1 MHRKNNLFIGL
12 LLSVAGFLFLNAPA
26 GAADLQIGKMPPP
39 PETAKLRVF
48 VLPVTASTP
57 PSGWQGSHEE
67 FSKNSH
73 RQVASYLARTGIY
86 QVIRRTDERQVVK
99 GMEDVPHWQWA
110 RSDWR
115 LAKEVGRA
123 LHADYIVVRERG
135 VHHAKYMKMVLINL
149 ETEQVFEVEEHGVK
163 GLPRMFDDVK
173 FAVFN
178 ELFRISKADLLATA
192 IRKGRIGPPG
202 AGGGAVKESPG
213 RGAAGDEQAAKP
225 AAQTPGSAAKSK
237 IPAVAAAAKPLPSGG
252 GVRTKLVVYD
262 LDTNEQLRVV
272 GLILAEALREELLQL
287 GVFTLVNRENIA
299 KVMEEH
305 KLQQSGLVDDSQ
317 ILQLGKW
324 LAAQQAVSG
333 RISLLGESFV
343 VQAKRIDLEKA
354 ETLKM
359 ASLQCP
365 VSQQEKLLD
374 DVSELARKL
383 ADAAP

>member
-12 LLSVAGFLFLNAPA
+12 LLSAAGFLFLNAPA
-26 GAADLQIGKMPPP
+26 GAADLKIGKMPPP

-57 PSGWQGSHEE
+57 RTGWQGSHEE
-67 FSKNSH
+67 FSWKSH

-86 QVIRRTDERQVVK
+86 EVIRRTDERQVTK

-110 RSDWR
+110 RKDWA

-123 LHADYIVVRERG
+123 LYADYVVVRERG

-163 GLPRMFDDVK
+163 GLQGMFDDVK
-173 FAVFN
+173 VAVFN

-202 AGGGAVKESPG
+202 AGGGAGKGIPG
-213 RGAAGDEQAAKP
+213 LGAAGDKPAAKP
-225 AAQTPGSAAKSK
+225 AAQTPGPTAKPK
-237 IPAVAAAAKPLPSGG
+237 IPAVAAAAKPLPPGG

-262 LDTNEQLRVV
+262 LDTNEQLQVV

-305 KLQQSGLVDDSQ
+305 KLQQSGLVDESQ
-317 ILQLGKW
+317 VLQLGKW

-365 VSQQEKLLD
+365 VSQQEKLLE
-374 DVSELARKL
+374 DVSGLARKL
-383 ADAAP
+383 AEAAP

>member
-1 MHRKNNLFIGL
+1 MHRKTTLLIGL
-12 LLSVAGFLFLNAPA
+12 FLSAVGFFLFLHAPA
-26 GAADLQIGKMPPP
+26 GAADLKIGKMPPP

-99 GMEDVPHWQWA
+99 GIEDVPHWQWA

-115 LAKEVGRA
+115 LAKEVGKA

-135 VHHAKYMKMVLINL
+135 VGHAKYMKMVLINL

-163 GLPRMFDDVK
+163 GLPGMFDDVK
-173 FAVFN
+173 VAVFN

-202 AGGGAVKESPG
+202 AGEGAGKGSPG
-213 RGAAGDEQAAKP
+213 QGAAGDKP
-225 AAQTPGSAAKSK
+225 AAQTPGPAAKPK
-237 IPAVAAAAKPLPSGG
+237 IPAVAAAAKPLPPGG

-262 LDTNEQLRVV
+262 LDTSEQLRVV

-383 ADAAP
+383 AEAAP

>member
-1 MHRKNNLFIGL
+1 MHRKTNLLIGL
-12 LLSVAGFLFLNAPA
+12 LLSAAGFLFFHASA
-26 GAADLQIGKMPPP
+26 GAADLKIGKMPPP
-39 PETAKLRVF
+39 PGTAKLRVF

-57 PSGWQGSHEE
+57 RSGWPFSHEE
-67 FSKNSH
+67 FARRSH
-73 RQVASYLARTGIY
+73 KQVASYLARTGIY
-86 QVIRRTDERQVVK
+86 EVIRPPEVQQVTA
-99 GMEDVPHWQWA
+99 GMEDIPGWQWA
-110 RSDWR
+110 RKDWA
-115 LAKEVGRA
+115 LAKEAGRA
-123 LHADYIVVRERG
+123 LYADYIVLRERG
-135 VHHAKYMKMVLINL
+135 ARHHAKYMKMVLINL
-149 ETEQVFEVEEHGVK
+149 ETEQVFEAEERAVAGLK
-163 GLPRMFDDVK
+163 GSFDDVK
-173 FAVFN
+173 VAVFN
-178 ELFRISKADLLATA
+178 ELFRISKADLLSTA

-202 AGGGAVKESPG
+202 TGGGAGKGSPG
-213 RGAAGDEQAAKP
+213 QGAAGDKP
-225 AAQTPGSAAKSK
+225 AAQTAGPAAKPK
-237 IPAVAAAAKPLPSGG
+237 IPAVAGAAKPLPPGG

-305 KLQQSGLVDDSQ
+305 KLQQSGLVDESQ
-317 ILQLGKW
+317 VLQLGKW

-374 DVSELARKL
+374 DVSGLARKL
-383 ADAAP
+383 AEAAP